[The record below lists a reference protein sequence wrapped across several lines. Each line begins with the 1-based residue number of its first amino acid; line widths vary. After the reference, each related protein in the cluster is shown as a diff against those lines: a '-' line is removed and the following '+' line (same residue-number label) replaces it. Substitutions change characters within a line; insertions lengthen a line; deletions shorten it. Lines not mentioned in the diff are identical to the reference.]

1 MMIHPSFILI
11 SRDLRKNQTP
21 HEKKLW
27 RLLRN
32 RRFQGFKF
40 HRQFVLG
47 PYIVDFCCYEKRLV
61 IELDGGGHNDP
72 AQEND
77 DHQRDAYFREKGY
90 TVLRF
95 WNHELD
101 KNEAGVLDKIF
112 QQLHTPLF
120 RPQGHLLPEE
130 KGGYFTHGKTGRA
143 K

>member
-1 MMIHPSFILI
+1 MIYPSLIQI

-40 HRQFVLG
+40 HRQFVLD
-47 PYIVDFCCYEKRLV
+47 PYVVDFCCYERRLV
-61 IELDGGGHNDP
+61 IELDGGGHNNP
-72 AQEND
+72 IQEND
-77 DHQRDAYFREKGY
+77 DQKRDTHLCKKGF

-112 QQLHTPLF
+112 QQLNTPLI
-120 RPQGHLLPEE
+120 RPHGHLLPKEKEE
-130 KGGYFTHGKTGRA
+130 RIPPTEKPEA
-143 K
+143 P